1 MQPVLA
7 PLTDPDDAAFAEQLI
22 HRYEGKIAL
31 REGDPSVAA
40 VKAEHIS
47 TARHLRLVA
56 IEAERECL
64 YRLHAQNAIN
74 DETLRII
81 EEELDE
87 REMLSSASPLRG

>member
-7 PLTDPDDAAFAEQLI
+7 TLTDPDEQAFARQMV
-22 HRYEGKIAL
+22 HRYEDKIAL
-31 REGDPSVAA
+31 REGGPSVAA
-40 VKAEHIS
+40 ARAEHIS

-56 IEAERECL
+56 IDAERECL